1 MSDTDPG
8 PGRDRGPDRRPNVC
22 VLVLDAVQAAHLSC
36 YGHERETTPFV
47 DSLAAEAETTRFERA
62 VSPSGVTVDSVGS
75 FFTGLYPGEHRAG
88 NAGSLDVGVPHLP
101 SHLRERGYR
110 TGAVTCNPFLTPA
123 FGFADGVDEFDP
135 ITVRFDRGMN
145 VREFFTET
153 SDLSKPRRYLR
164 FLRESLD
171 RDFPWH
177 VGNALQFRFGLFE
190 GADDGAAL
198 ATDSSLAF
206 VEGSDESQ
214 PWFLYTHY
222 TETHMTKRGDLP
234 YTIPPA
240 ARREF
245 LPDGVPEDVTLRD
258 TGPRADYDERTLDVH
273 QRLYDGAI
281 RYLDDHVRRVV
292 EGLRERGEW
301 ADTLL
306 IVTADH
312 GECVGEKG
320 LLGHGLLYEPG
331 VRVPLLIRTPEWM
344 EAPTADADERVSTV
358 GLYRTVA
365 AAATG
370 EAPDHARGVDLRH
383 EGEPTT
389 LVQNYSST
397 WDWSRY
403 GGFSSGEMA
412 FYREETKLLELESGP
427 ELYDLGSDPGEESDL
442 AETRPDLREELQ
454 DALADRLEGLDL
466 VAGGELDRDFDP
478 ETEQRLRDLGY
489 IE

>member
-1 MSDTDPG
+1 MTDA
-8 PGRDRGPDRRPNVC
+8 DRRPNVC

-36 YGHERETTPFV
+36 YGHERETTPFL
-47 DSLAAEAETTRFERA
+47 DSLAEEAALFERA

-88 NAGSLDVGVPHLP
+88 NTGSLDADVPHLP
-101 SHLRERGYR
+101 AHLRARGYR

-123 FGFADGVDEFDP
+123 FGFGDGVDEFDP

-153 SDLSKPRRYLR
+153 SDLSRPHRYLE

-190 GADDGAAL
+190 GADDGAAM
-198 ATDSSLAF
+198 ATDSSLSF
-206 VEGSDESQ
+206 VEGSDG

-222 TETHMTKRGDLP
+222 TETHMTKRGRFP

-245 LPDGVPEDVTLRD
+245 LPEGVPEDVTLRD
-258 TGPRADYDERTLDVH
+258 AGPRADYDERTLDVH

-281 RYLDDHVRRVV
+281 RYLDGHVRRIV

-331 VRVPLLIRTPEWM
+331 VHVPLLIRTPEWM
-344 EAPTADADERVSTV
+344 EAPTADTGERVSTV

-370 EAPDHARGVDLRH
+370 EAPDHARGVDLRR
-383 EGEPTT
+383 ESESET
-389 LVQNYSST
+389 LVQEYSNT

-403 GGFSSGEMA
+403 GGLSSGEMA
-412 FYREETKLLELESGP
+412 FYREERKLLELESGP
-427 ELYDLGSDPGEESDL
+427 ELYDLGSDPEEAEDL
-442 AETRPDLREELQ
+442 AETRPDLREELR
-454 DALADRLEGLDL
+454 DALESRLGELDL
-466 VAGGELDRDFDP
+466 VVGGEMDRDFDS
-478 ETEQRLRDLGY
+478 ETEKRLRDLGY
-489 IE
+489 ID

>member
-1 MSDTDPG
+1 MSESA
-8 PGRDRGPDRRPNVC
+8 RRPNVC
-22 VLVLDAVQAAHLSC
+22 VLVLDAVQAAHLST
-36 YGHERETTPFV
+36 YGHERETAPFL
-47 DSLAAEAETTRFERA
+47 DSLADDASATVYERA
-62 VSPSGVTVDSVGS
+62 VSPAGVTVDSVGS

-88 NAGSLDVGVPHLP
+88 NTGSLDVDVPHLP
-101 SHLRERGYR
+101 EHLRANGYR

-123 FGFADGVDEFDP
+123 FGFDDGVDEFDP

-153 SDLSKPRRYLR
+153 NDLSKPRRYLR

-190 GADDGAAL
+190 GDDDGAAL
-198 ATDSSLAF
+198 ATDSSLSFA
-206 VEGSDESQ
+206 ESGDG

-222 TETHMTKRGDLP
+222 TETHMTKRGGLP

-240 ARREF
+240 ARRAF
-245 LPDGVPEDVTLRD
+245 LPEGVPDDVTLAD

-281 RYLDDHVRRVV
+281 RYLDGQIRRVV

-306 IVTADH
+306 IVTSDH

-320 LLGHGLLYEPG
+320 LLGHGVLYEPG
-331 VRVPLLIRTPEWM
+331 VHVPLVVRTPEWM
-344 EAPTADADERVSTV
+344 ASPTADAGERVSTV

-370 EAPDHARGVDLRH
+370 ESPDHARGVDVRR
-383 EGEPTT
+383 ETEDAT
-389 LVQNYSST
+389 LVQEYSNT

-403 GGFSSGEMA
+403 GGLSSGEMA
-412 FYREETKLLELESGP
+412 FYREETKLLELESGT
-427 ELYDLGSDPGEESDL
+427 ELYDLAADPGETEDL
-442 AETRPDLREELQ
+442 AEAHPDRREAMQ
-454 DALADRLEGLDL
+454 DGLAARLEGLDL
-466 VAGGELDRDFDP
+466 ASGGEMDRDFDAD
-478 ETEQRLRDLGY
+478 TEKRLRDLGY
-489 IE
+489 ID